1 MPVQN
6 ETTVTVTPES
16 FNVAPE
22 ASKQVLKVEANA
34 DWAVR
39 CSADWIS
46 LTPSGGAKDIP
57 TQISI
62 SVKVNDTFDERQ
74 ADIEVVSG
82 GKVVK
87 TVKLVQGYVLSATAS
102 TSSIALS
109 GAESTTSFVVTANGE
124 WTLNNT
130 ADWLTLSPEKGDK
143 GEVEVSVKASENTTA
158 SERVATITLNCGD
171 TQTKINVTQLTDAI
185 TIPDGYNLVW
195 SDEFN
200 GGPTLGKD
208 WVAEN
213 WPAGYVNNEL
223 QIYTSNPVD
232 GKSTLE
238 VKDGFLNINCFKA
251 SDGKIYS
258 GRVNAMPN
266 KGWLYGYFEARILLP
281 SGKGTWPAFW
291 MMPCNVDWSTN
302 PWPRCGEIDIM
313 EEVGA
318 NPNYVSSSLHTENYN
333 HTKNTQKTHEMY
345 LAGAEGSFHIYA
357 CEWTEDEIITYVDG
371 KEQLRATR
379 ASMGSDHASWPFHY
393 AFYPILNLAWG
404 GDWGGY
410 KGVDDKAL
418 PVTMK
423 IDYVRIF
430 QKK

>member
-62 SVKVNDTFDERQ
+62 SIKVNDTFDERQ

-87 TVKLVQGYVLSATAS
+87 TVELVQGYVLSATAS

-143 GEVEVSVKASENTTA
+143 GEVEVSVKASENTTV

-185 TIPDGYNLVW
+185 TIPDGYTLVW

-200 GGPTLGKD
+200 GGPTLGKE